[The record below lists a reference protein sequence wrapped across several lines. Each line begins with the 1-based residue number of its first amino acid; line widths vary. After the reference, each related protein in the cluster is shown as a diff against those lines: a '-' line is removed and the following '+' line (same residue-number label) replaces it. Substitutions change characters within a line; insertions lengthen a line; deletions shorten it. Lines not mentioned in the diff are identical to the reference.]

1 MLKTAVGVVGVG
13 EVDGVGVAHEEI
25 GALHDCAKYRRSREE
40 SLFSNIATKKTS
52 AKFKNSDVIL
62 VTSLQLYRAVYGW
75 DGRVEPFRWHKKI

>member
-13 EVDGVGVAHEEI
+13 KVDGVGVAHEEI

-52 AKFKNSDVIL
+52 AKFKRFRDNR
-62 VTSLQLYRAVYGW
+62 VTSSLLKRAVCG
-75 DGRVEPFRWHKKI
+75 GPK